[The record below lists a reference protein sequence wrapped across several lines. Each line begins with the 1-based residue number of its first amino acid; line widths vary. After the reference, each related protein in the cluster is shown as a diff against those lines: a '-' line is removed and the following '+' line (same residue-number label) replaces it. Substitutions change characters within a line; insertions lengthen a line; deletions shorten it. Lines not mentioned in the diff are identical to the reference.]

1 MHTTLKVP
9 KRARP
14 AQKSPILRM
23 AEMIGQS
30 LLHFEEV
37 VERAVAEFTESTAAD
52 SRVLGVSSGEIGH
65 TRHFKRHRY
74 CSLELSTAR
83 NGRSQRRPHVIGDP
97 ATLPF
102 PEKRFDACVN
112 LLTLEHVCEP
122 GLVLRELIRTLKPG
136 GELLLVVQ
144 QESEINQS
152 PHDYYRFTRFGVEY
166 LLENAG
172 FTEIVIKPVGGLF
185 RSLSRR
191 LFDGLEF
198 IPVIVFPLAALL
210 LAPLALSLPLLD
222 FLDRDKRFTLGY
234 ICRARRPLTT

>member
-1 MHTTLKVP
+1 MHTTLKAA
-9 KRARP
+9 KRARH
-14 AQKSPILRM
+14 AQKGPILRM

-65 TRHFKRHRY
+65 TKHFKRHRY
-74 CSLELSTAR
+74 CSLELSTAH
-83 NGRSQRRPHVIGDP
+83 NGRSRRRPHVIGDP

-102 PEKRFDACVN
+102 PKERFDACVN
-112 LLTLEHVCEP
+112 LLTLEHVPEP
-122 GLVLRELIRTLKPG
+122 GLVLRELAKTLKPG

-144 QESEINQS
+144 QESEISQE
-152 PHDYYRFTRFGVEY
+152 PHDYYRFTRFGVQY

-172 FTEIVIKPVGGLF
+172 FTEIIIKPVGGLF
-185 RSLSRR
+185 QLLSRR

-198 IPVIVFPLAALL
+198 IPVILFPLAALL
-210 LAPLALSLPLLD
+210 LAPLALALPLLD
-222 FLDRDKRFTLGY
+222 FLDRDNRFTLGY
-234 ICRARRPLTT
+234 VCTARRPLMT